1 MPVGGQNGIDL
12 GGCRTCV
19 HLRRGE
25 RCSLEANEGEGG
37 SEGAHDAREYD
48 REERVY
54 HNFCGIDEMRALSEP
69 PSAGLG
75 R

>member
-1 MPVGGQNGIDL
+1 L
-12 GGCRTCV
+12 GG
-19 HLRRGE
+19 GE
-25 RCSLEANEGEGG
+25 RRSLEANEGECG